1 MDNNLTTNAAIFESI
16 VEDSYT
22 LMLKLI
28 ESGRTPKE
36 GGGYILKY
44 DPGHQSIKEAFKVL
58 LFVGATIE
66 AIWHQKAVELKSK
79 SFAEKK
85 DKECKSVPLK
95 LAALGIEDQVLLEK
109 VRAYYSVRREIVHE
123 KAHLNSYQKNIFVA
137 QKEAEEA
144 VSMLASVK
152 LALNDI
158 NG

>member
-1 MDNNLTTNAAIFESI
+1 MDNHLITNAAIFESI
-16 VEDSYT
+16 VDDSYT
-22 LMLKLI
+22 SMIELI
-28 ESGRTPKE
+28 ESGRTPKK

-44 DPGHQSIKEAFKVL
+44 DPHHRSIKEAFKVL
-58 LFVGATIE
+58 IFVGATIE

-95 LAALGIEDQVLLEK
+95 LAALGVDDQVLLEK
-109 VRAYYSVRREIVHE
+109 VKAYYSVRREIVHE
-123 KAHLNSYQKNIFVA
+123 KAHSNSYKKNICVA

-152 LALNDI
+152 LALNEI